1 MWVYSLYYSH
11 IVVSFYTLATD
22 KPPGELDKFA
32 TDLGKAFAIYRN
44 QNKISQKIP
53 QLWGKAI
60 GVPLH
65 DSQLAYFEKGKL
77 EPKRQFWVSL
87 EMFNMAVANN
97 KFPATDKIFTK
108 DIKDKLK
115 DAAPFFN
122 IDNKPATALDFFA
135 MAIGKQEIN
144 NKYLNIK
151 ISADA
156 AAKYITQLVK
166 TFNDVARNNMMSNKE
181 AWEEILKTK
190 TIKKLNK
197 DEIQVF
203 QDVLRGEYVPTV
215 DDVQNLRN
223 KFGGLT
229 CYDVIKEWSGKVP
242 ASLERAYKEVML

>member
-1 MWVYSLYYSH
+1 
-11 IVVSFYTLATD
+11 LATD
-22 KPPGELDKFA
+22 KPSGNLDKFA

-53 QLWGKAI
+53 QLWGKAK

-65 DSQLAYFEKGKL
+65 DSQLAYFEKGQL

-97 KFPATDKIFTK
+97 KFPPTDKIFTK
-108 DIKDKLK
+108 TIKDKLK
-115 DAAPFFN
+115 DAEPFFN

-144 NKYLNIK
+144 NKYLNIN
-151 ISADA
+151 ISPEL
-156 AAKYITQLVK
+156 AAKYISQLVK

-190 TIKKLNK
+190 SIKKLSSEDIK
-197 DEIQVF
+197 VF
-203 QDVLRGEYVPTV
+203 QDILRGEYVPTV
-215 DDVQNLRN
+215 TQIQDY
-223 KFGGLT
+223 KKKYGSLT
-229 CYDVIKEWSGKVP
+229 CYDALKEWSGKVP
-242 ASLERAYKEVML
+242 TSLERTYKEVML

>member
-1 MWVYSLYYSH
+1 LYYSH
-11 IVVSFYTLATD
+11 RVVSFYTLATD
-22 KPPGELDKFA
+22 KPSGNLDKFA

-53 QLWGKAI
+53 QLWGKAK

-65 DSQLAYFEKGKL
+65 DSQLAYFEKGQL

-97 KFPATDKIFTK
+97 KFPPTDKIFTK
-108 DIKDKLK
+108 TIKDKLK
-115 DAAPFFN
+115 DAEPFFN

-144 NKYLNIK
+144 NKYLNIN
-151 ISADA
+151 ISPEL
-156 AAKYITQLVK
+156 AAKYISQLVK

-190 TIKKLNK
+190 SIKKLSSEDIK
-197 DEIQVF
+197 VF
-203 QDVLRGEYVPTV
+203 QDILRGEYVPTV
-215 DDVQNLRN
+215 TQIQDY
-223 KFGGLT
+223 KKKYGSLT
-229 CYDVIKEWSGKVP
+229 CYDALKEWSGKVP
-242 ASLERAYKEVML
+242 TSLERTYKEVML

>member
-11 IVVSFYTLATD
+11 ILVFFYTLTID
-22 KPPGELDKFA
+22 KPSGNLDKFA
-32 TDLGKAFAIYRN
+32 TNLGKAFAIYRN

-53 QLWGKAI
+53 QLWGKAMGI
-60 GVPLH
+60 PLH
-65 DSQLAYFEKGKL
+65 DSQLAYFEKGQL
-77 EPKRQFWVSL
+77 EPKRQFWISL
-87 EMFNMAVANN
+87 EMFNFAVANN

-108 DIKDKLK
+108 TIKDKLK
-115 DAAPFFN
+115 DAAPFLN

-144 NKYLNIK
+144 NRYINTK

-166 TFNDVARNNMMSNKE
+166 TFNDVARNNMMSNRE

-242 ASLERAYKEVML
+242 ASLERAYKEVMF